1 MRTQCRVQT
10 PTAPAELLAV
20 RWAPTRFHTGALRSG
35 VVSKGAALLL
45 LLLIICMA
53 AHVVHVHS
61 WTHARHAQSQQ
72 DAPRALVSA
81 VSAVADSGSYDGAHQ
96 GGRANYYVA
105 AAESSTSTMGS
116 SSKTPAA
123 HAHTTQPHA
132 HHRTPQVL
140 TGAWPSHI
148 DPAHLDAV
156 LRLPEAASRRASPLQ
171 PLPLHS
177 VRLAAG
183 SQEAAAQERNRRY
196 LLEILQPDRLLHS
209 FRVTAGLQVRT
220 KPVHRI
226 DRAHIS

>member
-1 MRTQCRVQT
+1 
-10 PTAPAELLAV
+10 
-20 RWAPTRFHTGALRSG
+20 

-61 WTHARHAQSQQ
+61 WTHARHARHARSQEE
-72 DAPRALVSA
+72 APKAL
-81 VSAVADSGSYDGAHQ
+81 VSAVADSGSYNGAHQ
-96 GGRANYYVA
+96 GGRANYHVA
-105 AAESSTSTMGS
+105 AGESSTSTMGS
-116 SSKTPAA
+116 SSKKPTA
-123 HAHTTQPHA
+123 HAHATQLHA

-148 DPAHLDAV
+148 DPAYLHAV
-156 LRLPEAASRRASPLQ
+156 LQLPEAASRRASPLQ

-183 SQEAAAQERNRRY
+183 SHEAAAQERNRRY

-220 KPVHRI
+220 KLVHRV